1 MATPPLYVVQM
12 TDMHLFAK
20 MRHKLLGVQ
29 TEATFQEALKT
40 LQDFEPVPDV
50 VLLTGDLSQDGS
62 ATSYKR
68 LRDYLQAVPT
78 QFYWL
83 AGNHDRLSIM
93 REVLASDAMPLKNGH
108 HLSADKTWQRNNW
121 AFVLLSSLVPGKDS
135 GYLSDETLA
144 FLDHE
149 LALASRSPTTQHL
162 AVCLHHP
169 PFSVNS
175 RWLDTTTLREP
186 ERLFAVLDRYP
197 AVRAVIFGHIHQEWH
212 SQRQQVQYF
221 GCPSTCIQF
230 KPNSNDFALDVIP
243 PALRQFWFHADGRI
257 ESELV
262 RIPSALIQPDLMAQ
276 GY

>member
-12 TDMHLFAK
+12 TDTHLFAK
-20 MRHKLLGVQ
+20 MQHKLLGVQ

-40 LQDFEPVPDV
+40 LQGFEPMPDA

-78 QFYWL
+78 RFYWL

-93 REVLASDAMPLKNGH
+93 SQVLASDPKPLANGH
-108 HLSADKTWQRNNW
+108 HLSADKTWYRDYW
-121 AFVLLSSLVPGKDS
+121 AFILLSSLVPGKDS

-144 FLDHE
+144 FLDQE
-149 LALASRSPTTQHL
+149 LALASHNPEVQHL

-169 PFSVNS
+169 PLGVNS
-175 RWLDTTTLREP
+175 RWLDTTTLKEP
-186 ERLFAVLDRYP
+186 ERLFTVLDCYP
-197 AVRAVIFGHIHQEWH
+197 SVKAVIFGHIHQDWH

-230 KPNSNDFALDVIP
+230 KPSSSEFALDIIP
-243 PALRQFWFHADGRI
+243 PALRQFWFYDDGRI
-257 ESELV
+257 ESALV
-262 RIPSALIQPDLMAQ
+262 RIPTALVQPDLKAQ